1 MRVDL
6 LVIQS
11 SLEIFKSCQE
21 YVPKLKSYMNAC
33 LTHEQ
38 NDIVDRSPEVPF
50 VEKLDGH
57 MCDLGHKEL
66 EIYEDLGIV
75 DEVPANRKQNV
86 VSIVLFAVAV
96 VVNKLVS
103 RLAEIDRSID

>member
-1 MRVDL
+1 MD
-6 LVIQS
+6 
-11 SLEIFKSCQE
+11 
-21 YVPKLKSYMNAC
+21 AC

-38 NDIVDRSPEVPF
+38 NNIVDRSPEVPF
-50 VEKLDGH
+50 MEQLDGH
-57 MCDLGHKEL
+57 MCDLGHEEL

-86 VSIVLFAVAV
+86 VSIGLITVAV

-103 RLAEIDRSID
+103 RLAEINRSINATYVSMSV